1 MLELLVTKVQSLYR
15 GVSSS
20 QLNMK
25 TYIIQDIHRKFI
37 VMFGSWK
44 IDQSTLQIICHF
56 DYFNSSN
63 ITDLGYFANF
73 MEKSCNYVISKISA
87 KSIDAMI
94 DHETI
99 FDKKNQSNV
108 N

>member
-37 VMFGSWK
+37 VMFGS
-44 IDQSTLQIICHF
+44 
-56 DYFNSSN
+56 
-63 ITDLGYFANF
+63 
-73 MEKSCNYVISKISA
+73 
-87 KSIDAMI
+87 
-94 DHETI
+94 
-99 FDKKNQSNV
+99 
-108 N
+108 